1 MEQARDSRALLN
13 AGVFAIFLI
22 EAVVA
27 VLLVSMTLEDYGDT
41 TGIAA
46 LLVLSSFLLG
56 GVALMIH
63 AGGEARQD
71 AAAFQRFTTFM
82 LRLSWALLGLSLVRV
97 LVSAYEAWL

>member
-13 AGVFAIFLI
+13 AGVFVIFLI
-22 EAVVA
+22 EAIVA

-46 LLVLSSFLLG
+46 LLVLASFLLG

-71 AAAFQRFTTFM
+71 TAPFQRFTAT
-82 LRLSWALLGLSLVRV
+82 LVRLSWALVGLSLVRL